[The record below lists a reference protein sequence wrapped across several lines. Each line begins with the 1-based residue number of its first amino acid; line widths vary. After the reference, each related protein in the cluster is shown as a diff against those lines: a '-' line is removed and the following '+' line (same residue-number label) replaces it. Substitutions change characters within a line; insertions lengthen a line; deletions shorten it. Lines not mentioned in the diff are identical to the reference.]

1 MTRPLREARVDLSA
15 IRSNVA
21 ALKAATAPAA
31 LLAVV
36 KAGGYGHGALAVA
49 HAAVEGGADW
59 LGVVDIDE
67 ALTLRAGGVTAPL
80 LAWLHGSETDFAPA
94 IAAGI
99 DLGVSSLAQLDRVA
113 AAAAS
118 ASGTT
123 AADTTTVGSTSAFVH
138 LKVDTGLGRNGIEES
153 DCAAVFER
161 AAEHERAGRLVVR
174 GIFSHLSNTGPAEDA
189 DQLARFTRLTEAA
202 TAAGLSIQLRHL
214 AATAAALRMPEAR
227 LDMVRV
233 GIGMYGLSPF
243 EGESSANL
251 GLRPAME
258 LSAEIVSVKRV
269 PAGTGVSYGYLHRTT
284 AESTLVLVPL
294 GYADG
299 IPRHASSRGPVQI
312 NGRTYTV
319 AGRIAMDQFVID
331 VGDDPVSVGDRAI
344 LFGDPAS
351 GVPSADDWATAADT
365 INYEIVTRLGPRVTR
380 TYLS

>member
-1 MTRPLREARVDLSA
+1 MTGLLREARVDLSA

-21 ALKAATAPAA
+21 ALRAATAPAA

-49 HAAVEGGADW
+49 RAAVEGGADW

-67 ALTLRAGGVTAPL
+67 ALALRDGGVTAPL
-80 LAWLHGSETDFAPA
+80 LAWLHGTETDFGPA

-113 AAAAS
+113 AASISASSNAAS
-118 ASGTT
+118 SN
-123 AADTTTVGSTSAFVH
+123 AAAPGAPVFVH

-161 AAEHERAGRLVVR
+161 AAEHERAGRLTVR
-174 GIFSHLSNTGPAEDA
+174 GIFSHLSNTGPDEDA
-189 DQLARFTRLTEAA
+189 AQVARFTALTEAA
-202 TAAGLSIQLRHL
+202 TAAGLTIELRHL
-214 AATAAALRMPEAR
+214 AATAAALRMPDAR
-227 LDMVRV
+227 FDMVRV
-233 GIGMYGLSPF
+233 GLGVYGLSPF
-243 EGESSANL
+243 EGEASASL

-258 LSAEIVSVKRV
+258 LSAEVISVKRV

-284 AESTLVLVPL
+284 GESTLALVPL

-312 NGRTYTV
+312 NGRTYPV
-319 AGRIAMDQFVID
+319 AGRIAMDQLVVD

-344 LFGDPAS
+344 LFGDPAT

-380 TYLS
+380 TYLP

>member
-15 IRSNVA
+15 VRSNVA

-36 KAGGYGHGALAVA
+36 KAGGYGHGALAAA

-67 ALTLRAGGVTAPL
+67 ALALRAGGVTAPL
-80 LAWLHGSETDFAPA
+80 LAWLHGTETDFAPA

-113 AAAAS
+113 AAS
-118 ASGTT
+118 TT
-123 AADTTTVGSTSAFVH
+123 PNTFVH

-153 DCAAVFER
+153 ACAAVFER
-161 AAEHERAGRLVVR
+161 AAEHTRAGRLVVR

-202 TAAGLSIQLRHL
+202 TAAGLTIELRHL
-214 AATAAALRMPEAR
+214 AATAAALRMPETR

-243 EGESSANL
+243 EDESSANL

-258 LSAEIVSVKRV
+258 LSAEIISVKRV
-269 PAGTGVSYGYLHRTT
+269 PAGTGVSYGYLHRTA

-319 AGRIAMDQFVID
+319 AGRIAMDQFVVD

-344 LFGDPAS
+344 LFGDPTT
-351 GVPSADDWATAADT
+351 GVPSADNWATAADT

-380 TYLS
+380 TYLP